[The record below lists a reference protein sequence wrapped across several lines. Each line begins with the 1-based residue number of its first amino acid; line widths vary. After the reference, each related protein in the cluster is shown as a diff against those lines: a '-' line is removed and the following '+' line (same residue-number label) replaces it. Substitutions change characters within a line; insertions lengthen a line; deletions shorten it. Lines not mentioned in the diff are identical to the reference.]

1 MLSLIFAAT
10 AFSNVS
16 IFVSLRPFSAASF
29 HSGRTPSCLG
39 LFFSAFQQS
48 STFTCTQ
55 NHHLGSPHNHHGPII
70 HNRYLGSPQLNKL
83 TITIIAL
90 VNNRYICAAPLLSY
104 AIYAFAA
111 GAISDS
117 LIAKGRLSRLNMQ
130 KVFCLLLASE
140 QSHLDR

>member
-1 MLSLIFAAT
+1 MLQS
-10 AFSNVS
+10 FSVS
-16 IFVSLRPFSAASF
+16 GLFPRPPSTRGGLRPAWVCSSW
-29 HSGRTPSCLG
+29 HSH
-39 LFFSAFQQS
+39 
-48 STFTCTQ
+48 
-55 NHHLGSPHNHHGPII
+55 NHQYSPPQYNHLSSPHNHHGPII